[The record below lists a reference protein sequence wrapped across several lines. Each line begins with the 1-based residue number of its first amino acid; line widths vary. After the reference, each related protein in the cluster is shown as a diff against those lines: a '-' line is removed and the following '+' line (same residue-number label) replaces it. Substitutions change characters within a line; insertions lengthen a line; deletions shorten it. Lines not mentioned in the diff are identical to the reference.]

1 MKKVFCFALVM
12 VLLFVG
18 CKSTDSV
25 NSHLSVQNTSD
36 DILEEYLNNI
46 DNYNTYVREFGE
58 PKSYISMDNKV
69 HIGILYPESTFD
81 FLNGEITKWVYKLVD
96 EYNKQVEGVENE
108 EFEAE
113 LAIAYDSYCMTD
125 SFVSIKMSGMY
136 ISNTMAH
143 PIDIIKTFN
152 VDLKKGKFI
161 NIKDVLKENKQKDFE
176 KLIIDKFNV
185 EPEFVDDKL
194 LDLGL
199 LMKDGI
205 EVILK
210 RGDYLPMSDGTKKIF
225 FKYEEIQNYIIDSYD
240 YKNFEYK
247 EKEEQED
254 EKVPTNNKNIKID
267 PQKPMLA
274 LTFDDGPSAH
284 TDRLLDIF
292 AKNGGKGTFFVLGNL
307 IDGRKKTLKRIA
319 DERHEIGNH
328 SWSHRQL
335 TNLDEKEIKD
345 QIMMTQA
352 IIYDVTGK
360 KCGIMRP
367 PYGSCNDLVKSVGK
381 KIGVAFVNWSI
392 DTLDW
397 KTKNA
402 NAIYREIINNAS
414 DGAIILC
421 HDLHKTTVDSME
433 KVVPK
438 LIKDGYQLVTVSQ
451 LMSYS
456 KKGFEAGNMY
466 YNK

>member
-69 HIGILYPESTFD
+69 HIGILYPECTFD

-307 IDGRKKTLKRIA
+307 IDGRKKTLK
-319 DERHEIGNH
+319 
-328 SWSHRQL
+328 
-335 TNLDEKEIKD
+335 
-345 QIMMTQA
+345 
-352 IIYDVTGK
+352 
-360 KCGIMRP
+360 
-367 PYGSCNDLVKSVGK
+367 
-381 KIGVAFVNWSI
+381 
-392 DTLDW
+392 
-397 KTKNA
+397 
-402 NAIYREIINNAS
+402 
-414 DGAIILC
+414 
-421 HDLHKTTVDSME
+421 
-433 KVVPK
+433 
-438 LIKDGYQLVTVSQ
+438 
-451 LMSYS
+451 
-456 KKGFEAGNMY
+456 
-466 YNK
+466 